1 MKGKNKMK
9 KLKTAKAKTL
19 LTKTEKATIK
29 AARRILKKLTAKL
42 KVLEDDAWEGG
53 SDEQKALD
61 DYTDALAKDYIDT
74 DLDGCLIVLEDD

>member
-1 MKGKNKMK
+1 MSK
-9 KLKTAKAKTL
+9 AKAKPI

-61 DYTDALAKDYIDT
+61 NFTDALAKDYIDT
-74 DLDGCLIVLEDD
+74 DLDGCLIVLEDNF